1 VHFLCLTEALDNT
14 SEKNRNE
21 ILCSFGKLM
30 SKADTYDP
38 LHQEDELLDCRYE
51 VFKGVW
57 EEASDLGTVESC
69 SGLEKK

>member
-1 VHFLCLTEALDNT
+1 
-14 SEKNRNE
+14 
-21 ILCSFGKLM
+21 M